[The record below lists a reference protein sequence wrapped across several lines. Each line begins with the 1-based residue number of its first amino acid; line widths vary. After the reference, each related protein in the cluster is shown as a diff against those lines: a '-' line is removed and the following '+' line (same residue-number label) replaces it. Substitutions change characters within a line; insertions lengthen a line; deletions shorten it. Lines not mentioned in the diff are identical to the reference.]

1 MGFVKRKVEIEI
13 ESDVWFQLMKDHK
26 QNEEAV
32 KKQLEEDIDFI
43 YNYTRFIK
51 EQKPQSSLKLITKDD
66 PSDV

>member
-1 MGFVKRKVEIEI
+1 MYGRKRKIEI
-13 ESDVWFQLMKDHK
+13 EVDEDVYFVLMKDHK
-26 QNEEAV
+26 QNLEDL
-32 KKQLEEDIDFI
+32 KKQLAEDIDFI